1 MTENGNVIKFP
12 QPERIECPACED
24 KDVTTTME
32 TETFTYGEGAEAV
45 ELTVRVPVRTCT
57 SCGFQFTDDI
67 AEEIRHEAVCRY
79 LDIRFE
85 YAIASELNLSL
96 PVIDHPGGWAPAMSR
111 SLGATTYVNP
121 IGGRSLFRRADFD
134 AAGVALQFLD
144 FRNYVY
150 ATAPYRYVD
159 ALSILDVMMWN
170 DPAAIREAI
179 ATRSRIIDSRECPE
193 TNRSAQ

>member
-57 SCGFQFTDDI
+57 SCGFQFTDNI

-79 LDIRFE
+79 LGI
-85 YAIASELNLSL
+85 
-96 PVIDHPGGWAPAMSR
+96 MSPKEIQMVR
-111 SLGATTYVNP
+111 KSYGM
-121 IGGRSLFRRADFD
+121 SRADFTRLTRIGEASLARWESGQLMQNLAYD
-134 AAGVALQFLD
+134 QFLYLLT
-144 FRNYVY
+144 FPENVERLKSRKPGEQRLTSKQRQPG
-150 ATAPYRYVD
+150 AGLRE
-159 ALSILDVMMWN
+159 LK
-170 DPAAIREAI
+170 DPTEQQVAASQAFVLIP
-179 ATRSRIIDSRECPE
+179 TG
-193 TNRSAQ
+193 T